1 MKKIGSCSSTLLAM
15 PAAPC
20 PKHINDM
27 DRRIS
32 ERLLRKLHEQ
42 AQGLPNYYDPATMTP
57 WMEDYYYGRKLR

>member
-1 MKKIGSCSSTLLAM
+1 M